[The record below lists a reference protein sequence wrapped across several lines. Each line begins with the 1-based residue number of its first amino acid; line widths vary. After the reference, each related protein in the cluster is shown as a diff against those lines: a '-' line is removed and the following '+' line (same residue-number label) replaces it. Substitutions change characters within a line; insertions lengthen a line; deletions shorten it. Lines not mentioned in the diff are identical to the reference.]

1 MGYSNGI
8 GSFAASFDDRGTYH
22 MGHLTGY
29 VGYKGE
35 GNFEITDL
43 KYVPGMRRKIFLNK
57 IS

>member
-35 GNFEITDL
+35 GIFEITDL
-43 KYVPGMRRKIFLNK
+43 KYVPGDEKKDILE
-57 IS
+57 